1 MQLCLP
7 YRVNYLSQN
16 IYFVF
21 LFKVGKRL
29 YFYLS
34 YLLLIAIFE
43 ITEGSYTIIKSNT
56 EPPVHGAIPPNG
68 R

>member
-16 IYFVF
+16 TYFVF

-56 EPPVHGAIPPNG
+56 EPPVHAAIPPNG